1 MKPNMKS
8 KAASTLLLAIFAL
21 SVLVAAITVD
31 MVNPVLSLISKQLE
45 VSEAQ
50 VSWVVSGA
58 ALILAIGVP
67 FYGRMSDYFE
77 LKKLFAFAV
86 SVLSLG
92 SLLCALAPNLPLL
105 VLGRMVQGAGMSAIP
120 VLSAITIS
128 KVFSPAKRGAAL
140 GVIAGSIGVGTAGG
154 PIFGGVVGQWLGWQ
168 SLFWFTF
175 LLSAMIVIG
184 TLRVFPAI
192 QPETEAAPRRNF
204 DLIGGIWLGLS
215 AGLLLFGVTQ
225 GEAAGF
231 ASFSSFGSLGG
242 SLLALAG
249 FIRRIA
255 AAEHPFVPPAL
266 FKNRFYVSAVIVIF
280 FAMFAYF
287 AVLVFVPLLVV
298 EVNGLSPG
306 QAGMILLPGGAAVAV
321 LSPLAGR
328 LSARWGNKRVII
340 SGVAVMGISTFY
352 LSAFAA
358 GASPVWV
365 CLGVM
370 GVGIAFALTNSP
382 ANDAV
387 VSALAKEQAGVG
399 MGIFQGAVYLGAG
412 VGAGMIGAFI
422 SARREAVNA
431 LNPLYLLD
439 AVSYSDAFLAAT
451 ASLFIAWIA
460 ALGLHHGK

>member
-1 MKPNMKS
+1 
-8 KAASTLLLAIFAL
+8 
-21 SVLVAAITVD
+21 
-31 MVNPVLSLISKQLE
+31 
-45 VSEAQ
+45 
-50 VSWVVSGA
+50 
-58 ALILAIGVP
+58 
-67 FYGRMSDYFE
+67 MSDYFE

-105 VLGRMVQGAGMSAIP
+105 VLGRMVQSTGMSAIP

-242 SLLALAG
+242 D
-249 FIRRIA
+249 
-255 AAEHPFVPPAL
+255 
-266 FKNRFYVSAVIVIF
+266 RFW
-280 FAMFAYF
+280 
-287 AVLVFVPLLVV
+287 L
-298 EVNGLSPG
+298 
-306 QAGMILLPGGAAVAV
+306 
-321 LSPLAGR
+321 
-328 LSARWGNKRVII
+328 
-340 SGVAVMGISTFY
+340 
-352 LSAFAA
+352 
-358 GASPVWV
+358 
-365 CLGVM
+365 
-370 GVGIAFALTNSP
+370 
-382 ANDAV
+382 
-387 VSALAKEQAGVG
+387 
-399 MGIFQGAVYLGAG
+399 
-412 VGAGMIGAFI
+412 
-422 SARREAVNA
+422 
-431 LNPLYLLD
+431 
-439 AVSYSDAFLAAT
+439 
-451 ASLFIAWIA
+451 
-460 ALGLHHGK
+460 